1 MCSANKHPPSIPS
14 INLSDILDS
23 PSNMDLIVD
32 FPHNRATP
40 QNKPRVSFADIE
52 IKFVE
57 NISCSKHRDD
67 LWFSAEEMHSFKY
80 QTAITVRTITS
91 TMTMA
96 QKAELHVKDTSAF
109 LGLENY
115 LTKNT
120 LQEMKYRRKAAPMA
134 VLSEQHRQDRL
145 GINDPDALAS
155 ASQAVSDMSTR
166 RARIIGMMH
175 AER

>member
-1 MCSANKHPPSIPS
+1 
-14 INLSDILDS
+14 
-23 PSNMDLIVD
+23 MDLIVD
-32 FPHNRATP
+32 FPHKRAP
-40 QNKPRVSFADIE
+40 SQNKPRVSFVGAIE
-52 IKFVE
+52 INFVE
-57 NISCSKHRDD
+57 NLSYSKHRDSI
-67 LWFSAEEMHSFKY
+67 WFSAEEMDSFRY
-80 QTAITVRTITS
+80 QAALTVRTITS
-91 TMTMA
+91 TTTMA
-96 QKAELHVKDTSAF
+96 EYAEQHVKDTSAF

-115 LTKNT
+115 LSKNT
-120 LQEMKYRRKAAPMA
+120 LQEMKYRRRAAPMA